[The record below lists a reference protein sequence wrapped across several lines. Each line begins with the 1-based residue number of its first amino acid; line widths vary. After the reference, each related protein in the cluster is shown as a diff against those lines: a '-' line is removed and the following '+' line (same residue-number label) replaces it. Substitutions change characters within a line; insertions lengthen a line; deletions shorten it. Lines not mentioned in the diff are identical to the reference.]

1 MKLTQVKELAEN
13 DYVRHHFC
21 NFLYDELLKNQAG
34 LSLRD
39 YSFYPVKEMLIE
51 VLNVAFEKKDYRS
64 AFFLIY
70 STQGI
75 TLEENFSSVQPGEE
89 QQKKHMCECFYSQSI
104 MRVKAFWIT
113 AINSYSSVKSG

>member
-1 MKLTQVKELAEN
+1 
-13 DYVRHHFC
+13 
-21 NFLYDELLKNQAG
+21 LYEELLKNQAG

-51 VLNVAFEKKDYRS
+51 VLNVSFERKDYRS

-75 TLEENFSSVQPGEE
+75 ALEENFPSGQPGEE
-89 QQKKHMCECFYSQSI
+89 LQKKHMCECFYSQSV
-104 MRVKAFWIT
+104 MRVKAFWVT
-113 AINSYSSVKSG
+113 AINSYSSVRLG